1 MNLVVGNC
9 SWNQLLLVS
18 TSCCWFQ
25 PTGETKQ
32 RVTKPQTT
40 GQTHQSAREDQK
52 RKIFQVSLTSDLCEP
67 NVQSH
72 RVSPVSPP
80 PLGPPDRRPRD
91 VQRHPEGLGRLPATG
106 GPGLTAAPAA
116 LAVVLQPLLLT
127 GRLVASQAAAMDLTK
142 SICTKKEKKRNEKII
157 SFFSVK
163 AVVLFLPPPP
173 DLFLT
178 FVLLLFFY
186 YFEALFFDG
195 FCVFISFSLFISSFV
210 LNR

>member
-18 TSCCWFQ
+18 TNRGNKTESN
-25 PTGETKQ
+25 K
-32 RVTKPQTT
+32 TT
-40 GQTHQSAREDQK
+40 NYRTD
-52 RKIFQVSLTSDLCEP
+52 T
-67 NVQSH
+67 
-72 RVSPVSPP
+72 PVSEGGSEAQDFPSVFDLRP
-80 PLGPPDRRPRD
+80 LRTKRPITPCLSCVSAPLGPPDRRPRD
-91 VQRHPEGLGRLPATG
+91 VQRHPEGLGRLPAAG

-178 FVLLLFFY
+178 FVLLLFFL
-186 YFEALFFDG
+186 LF
-195 FCVFISFSLFISSFV
+195 
-210 LNR
+210 